1 MTAIDQGTDRGADL
15 AIVGLGKIARDQHV
29 KALADSPDFRLA
41 ATVDP
46 VSRADVPAFVRID
59 EMLAAMPDVAAV
71 SICTPPQVRFAVAR
85 QALLAG
91 RHVLLEKPPGTTVSE
106 VMTLERIA
114 REAGRVLFTAWH
126 SQFAPGIPGARA
138 WLATRR
144 ITRITVTWRED
155 VRRWHPGQDW
165 IFAPGGTGVFD
176 PGINAYSILT
186 HILPV
191 ELYTTGAV
199 LEFPENRDTPIAA
212 RLTMLTEDGA
222 PVDLDF
228 DFRETGRQTWDMR
241 IETDDG
247 VLDLSEGGATIVAA
261 GQQIAAQSSL
271 AGEYDRIYA
280 RFAELIRAGESDV
293 DLAPFRHVA
302 DAMMLGRREVTAP
315 FAW

>member
-1 MTAIDQGTDRGADL
+1 MTATDKPGIDLGIIGF
-15 AIVGLGKIARDQHV
+15 GKIARDQHRA
-29 KALADSPDFRLA
+29 ALDASPVFRLA

-46 VSRADVPAFVRID
+46 VNRAEGVEAFADLDSFLRQ
-59 EMLAAMPDVAAV
+59 MPQVQAVAL
-71 SICTPPQVRFAVAR
+71 CTPPQVRFAVAR

-91 RHVLLEKPPGTTVSE
+91 KHVLLEKPPGTTVSE

-114 REAGRVLFTAWH
+114 RDQGRVLFTAWH
-126 SQFAPGIPGARA
+126 SQFAPGIPGAKA
-138 WLATRR
+138 WLADKR
-144 ITRITVTWRED
+144 ITGLTVTWRED

-191 ELYTTGAV
+191 ALYTTEAE

-212 RLTMLTEDGA
+212 RLKMLSEEGA

-228 DFRETGRQTWDMR
+228 DFRETGVQTWDMR
-241 IETDDG
+241 IETDRG
-247 VLDLSEGGATIVAA
+247 MLELSQGGATVIIG
-261 GQQIAAQSSL
+261 GQAIASESSL
-271 AGEYDRIYA
+271 SGEYDRIYA
-280 RFAELIRAGESDV
+280 RFAQLIQRGESDV

-302 DAMMLGRREVTAP
+302 DAMMLGRRIQTAG
-315 FAW
+315 FEW

>member
-1 MTAIDQGTDRGADL
+1 MTAIDL
-15 AIVGLGKIARDQHV
+15 AIIGFGKIARDQHRA
-29 KALADSPDFRLA
+29 ALDASAVFHLA

-46 VSRADVPAFVRID
+46 VNAAPD
-59 EMLAAMPDVAAV
+59 LAAFPDVAALLRKMPQVRAV
-71 SICTPPQVRFAVAR
+71 SLCTPPQVRFAVAR

-91 RHVLLEKPPGTTVSE
+91 LHVLLEKPPGTTVSE
-106 VMTLERIA
+106 VMTLQRIA
-114 REAGRVLFTAWH
+114 AEQGRTLFTAWH

-138 WLATRR
+138 WLAGRR
-144 ITRITVTWRED
+144 ITRISVTWRED

-191 ELYTTGAV
+191 ALYTTGAT
-199 LEFPENRDTPIAA
+199 LEFPDDRDTPIAA
-212 RLTMLTEDGA
+212 QLAMLTEEGA

-228 DFRETGRQTWDMR
+228 DFRETGEQTWDMR
-241 IETDDG
+241 IETDQG
-247 VLDLSEGGATIVAA
+247 VLELSQGGATVVVDGTA
-261 GQQIAAQSSL
+261 IAKESSL

-280 RFAELIRAGESDV
+280 RFAQLIQRGESDV

-302 DAMMLGRREVTAP
+302 DAMMLGRRLRTEA
-315 FAW
+315 FQW

>member
-1 MTAIDQGTDRGADL
+1 MTAIDIAIDI

-46 VSRADVPAFVRID
+46 VSRMDVPAFSDIAA
-59 EMLAAMPDVAAV
+59 MLDAMPDVGAV
-71 SICTPPQVRFAVAR
+71 SICTPPQIRFAVAR
-85 QALLAG
+85 QALRAG
-91 RHVLLEKPPGTTVSE
+91 RHVLLEKPPGTTLSE
-106 VMTLERIA
+106 VMALQCIA
-114 REAGRVLFTAWH
+114 AGVGRTLFTAWH
-126 SQFAPGIPGARA
+126 SQFAPGIPGAKA

-144 ITRITVTWRED
+144 VTRLTVTWRED

-191 ELYTTGAV
+191 ALYTTGAV
-199 LEFPENRDTPIAA
+199 LELPENRDTPIAA

-241 IETDDG
+241 IETEDG
-247 VLDLSEGGATIVAA
+247 ALDLSEGGATIVAGGREIA
-261 GQQIAAQSSL
+261 GESSL
-271 AGEYDRIYA
+271 SGEYDRIYA
-280 RFAELIRAGESDV
+280 RFAQLIRSGDSDV

-302 DAMMLGRREVTAP
+302 DAMMLGRRETVAP
-315 FAW
+315 FEW

>member
-1 MTAIDQGTDRGADL
+1 MTAIDLGIIGY
-15 AIVGLGKIARDQHV
+15 GKIARDQHRA
-29 KALADSPDFRLA
+29 ALDASAAFRLA

-46 VSRADVPAFVRID
+46 VNAAEGVASFPDATAFLRD
-59 EMLAAMPDVAAV
+59 MPQVQAV
-71 SICTPPQVRFAVAR
+71 SLCTPPQVRFAVAR

-91 RHVLLEKPPGTTVSE
+91 KHVLLEKPPGTTVSE
-106 VMTLERIA
+106 VMALERIA
-114 REAGRVLFTAWH
+114 AQQKRTLFTAWH
-126 SQFAPGIPGARA
+126 SQFAPGIAGAKA
-138 WLATRR
+138 WLAPRR
-144 ITRITVTWRED
+144 ITAITVTWRED

-191 ELYTTGAV
+191 ALYTTQAT

-212 RLTMLTEDGA
+212 QLSMRTEEGA

-228 DFRETGRQTWDMR
+228 DFRETGPQIWHMR
-241 IETDDG
+241 IETDRG
-247 VLDLSEGGATIVAA
+247 TLDLSQGGATVVA
-261 GQQIAAQSSL
+261 GGENIASASSL

-280 RFAELIRAGESDV
+280 RFAQLIARGESDV

-302 DAMMLGRREVTAP
+302 DAMMLGRRMMTGA
-315 FAW
+315 FHW

>member
-1 MTAIDQGTDRGADL
+1 MELGIIGF
-15 AIVGLGKIARDQHV
+15 GKIARDQHRA
-29 KALADSPDFRLA
+29 ALDASPVFRLA

-46 VSRADVPAFVRID
+46 VNRA
-59 EMLAAMPDVAAV
+59 EGVAAFTDLDGFLRQMPGV
-71 SICTPPQVRFAVAR
+71 QAVALCTPPQVRFAVAR

-91 RHVLLEKPPGTTVSE
+91 KHVLLEKPPGTTVSE

-114 REAGRVLFTAWH
+114 RDQGRVLFTAWH

-138 WLATRR
+138 WLADRRVTRL
-144 ITRITVTWRED
+144 TVTWRED

-191 ELYTTGAV
+191 ALYTTEAE
-199 LEFPENRDTPIAA
+199 LEFPANRDTPIAA
-212 RLTMLTEDGA
+212 RLKMLTEEGA

-228 DFRETGRQTWDMR
+228 DFRETGVQTWDMR
-241 IETDDG
+241 IETDRG
-247 VLDLSEGGATIVAA
+247 VLELSQGGATVIID
-261 GQQIAAQSSL
+261 GQPIAQESSL
-271 AGEYDRIYA
+271 SGEYDRIYA
-280 RFAELIRAGESDV
+280 RFAQLIQRGKSDV

-302 DAMMLGRREVTAP
+302 DAMMLGRRIQTEP